1 MSLMC
6 FFMCMVFFP
15 ARDSD
20 LTQLAAVCGDEKFST
35 YILPRKPITRK
46 ASEVTGIEVVNG

>member
-6 FFMCMVFFP
+6 VFFP
-15 ARDSD
+15 ARDSHI
-20 LTQLAAVCGDEKFST
+20 TQLAAVCGDEKFST